1 MQTRD
6 EYHKNSE
13 PEEVARIYSEI
24 VESEGH
30 VMHSLADFST
40 ESKKVRIAARVKHW
54 KTALSIF
61 ALATSF
67 ALAVCDISGM
77 TISQGADDECQG
89 EFELG
94 TRISSA

>member
-1 MQTRD
+1 MSQFRLP
-6 EYHKNSE
+6 K
-13 PEEVARIYSEI
+13 RLLGRCSEI

-30 VMHSLADFST
+30 VLWMHSLADFST
-40 ESKKVRIAARVKHW
+40 ESKKVRIAARVKQW
-54 KTALSIF
+54 KTALSMF

-77 TISQGADDECQG
+77 TISQGPDDECQG
-89 EFELG
+89 EFDLG